1 MKLLYLANGLAVGLF
16 GMVLSAAFCE
26 VVWTH
31 EKRRALVGSMV
42 CLLLLQA
49 LVYATLEEG
58 SLEALYPLVTH
69 LPLAIVLCWLS
80 GQRVWPVISVL
91 TAYLCC
97 QLRRWLALLAVA
109 VTGGGAATQKVVEL
123 VVTLPLLWALVRYAA
138 PSVRSLSH
146 YPISVQW
153 QFAVIPA
160 LSYGFDYL
168 TRIYTDWLDEGSPA
182 AVEFMP
188 FVCCLAYLF
197 FVLRTSEEVQA
208 RTALEQTQNSL
219 NLQVDQ
225 AVREIEALRV
235 SQKTAS
241 TYRHDLRHHLQ
252 YLSACIENGRLEQA
266 QDYIH
271 TICAEIDAGKVTAY
285 CQNEAANLILSAFAG
300 RAEAR
305 GIPLRVQAV
314 IPQDL
319 PVSESDLCVLLSNAL
334 ENALHA
340 CAALRTAGQQADIAL
355 SAYEK
360 NTRLFLEISNSC
372 GGDVAFDGEGIPV
385 TDRPGHGIGV
395 RSICA
400 IVEKYGGVCSFAAR
414 NGRFVLR
421 ISL

>member
-1 MKLLYLANGLAVGLF
+1 MKLLYLANGLAVGVF
-16 GMVLSAAFCE
+16 GMVLSASFCE

-42 CLLLLQA
+42 CLLLLQV
-49 LVYATLEEG
+49 LVYAALEEG
-58 SLEALYPLVTH
+58 SLEELYPLVTH
-69 LPLAIVLCWLS
+69 LPLAVVLCWLS
-80 GQRVWPVISVL
+80 GQRLWPVISVL

-97 QLRRWLALLAVA
+97 QLRRWLALLVVA
-109 VTGGGAATQKVVEL
+109 MAGGGIILQDVVQL
-123 VVTLPLLWALVRYAA
+123 AVTLPLLWALVRYAA
-138 PSVRSLSH
+138 PSVRAISH
-146 YPISVQW
+146 YPASVQW

-168 TRIYTDWLDEGSPA
+168 TRIYTDWLNEGSPV

-208 RTALEQTQNSL
+208 RMALEQTQNSL

-225 AVREIEALRV
+225 AVREIEALRM

-252 YLSACIENGRLEQA
+252 YLSACIENGRSEQA

-271 TICAEIDAGKVTAY
+271 TICAEIDAGKVTVY

-305 GIPLRVQAV
+305 DVPLSIQAV
-314 IPQDL
+314 IPQNL

-340 CAALRTAGQQADIAL
+340 CAALRRTGQRAEIAL

-360 NTRLFLEISNSC
+360 NARLFLEIRNSC
-372 GGDVAFDGEGIPV
+372 GDAVAFDEEGIPV

-400 IVEKYGGVCSFAAR
+400 IVEKYGGVCSFSAR
-414 NGRFVLR
+414 NGWFVLR
-421 ISL
+421 VSL

>member
-1 MKLLYLANGLAVGLF
+1 MKLLYLANGLAVGVF
-16 GMVLSAAFCE
+16 GMVLSASFCE
-26 VVWTH
+26 VVWTR

-49 LVYATLEEG
+49 LVYAALEEG

-69 LPLAIVLCWLS
+69 LPLAVVLCWLS
-80 GQRVWPVISVL
+80 GQRLWPVISVL

-97 QLRRWLALLAVA
+97 QLRRWLALLVVA
-109 VTGGGAATQKVVEL
+109 MAGGGIILQDVVQL

-138 PSVRSLSH
+138 PSVRAISH
-146 YPISVQW
+146 YPTSVQW

-168 TRIYTDWLDEGSPA
+168 TRIYTDWLNEGSPA

-188 FVCCLAYLF
+188 FVCCLAYLL

-252 YLSACIENGRLEQA
+252 YLSACIENGRSEQA

-271 TICAEIDAGKVTAY
+271 TICAEIDAGKVTVY

-305 GIPLRVQAV
+305 GIPLKIQAV

-340 CAALRTAGQQADIAL
+340 CAALRTAGQRAEIAL

-360 NTRLFLEISNSC
+360 NARLFLEIRNSC
-372 GGDVAFDGEGIPV
+372 GDAVAFDEEGIPV

-400 IVEKYGGVCSFAAR
+400 ISERYGGLTSFAAKD
-414 NGRFVLR
+414 GCFTLR
-421 ISL
+421 VML